1 VLAVVRDNL
10 ITHVASSL
18 GSDGDLVFF
27 ISLGLTPNQYEE
39 ARKKYPDSFAQI
51 NMECLKVWCRTKARD
66 ATAVDKLKNA
76 LQEKE
81 RRDIIEKVEEIQSA
95 NEDCSE

>member
-1 VLAVVRDNL
+1 MLWTTCFNAA
-10 ITHVASSL
+10 TY
-18 GSDGDLVFF
+18 VF
-27 ISLGLTPNQYEE
+27 GWED

-81 RRDIIEKVEEIQSA
+81 RRDIIERIEEIQSA
-95 NEDCSE
+95 NEDCSDLSKQSLQ